1 MKGHILYDSIY
12 MKYPPSLW
20 GLRREGNR
28 KWLFSGSGVSFGGDE
43 NILEL
48 DGGVLYNTMNI

>member
-1 MKGHILYDSIY
+1 

-20 GLRREGNR
+20 ELRREGNR

-48 DGGVLYNTMNI
+48 DEGGVLYNTMNI